1 VRQDGGGVATIHISV
16 EGETVNESTTIGLDL
31 AKSVFHY
38 VSVDG
43 TGREVRKQQLKRKQL
58 ISHFANLPPCRV
70 GMEACAG
77 AHDWGRRL
85 QALGHAV
92 RLLPP
97 QHVKAYVRGNKND
110 YNDARAIAE
119 ATGRPGL
126 RAVPVKTVAQ
136 QDVQALHRLRSGQ
149 VAARTALANQLRGLL
164 AEYGI
169 VVPQG
174 LTALRRALPEILED
188 AANGLSDCF
197 RPLLQRGQQQLR
209 ELDGHIAYYTGLI
222 ERQGREDEAVRRLQT
237 IPGFGPIVASAFYSL
252 VGDGQGYRRGRDVA
266 AALGLVPAQHSTGGK
281 AVLLGISKRG
291 DRYLRCLLVHGARA
305 VTRQAAD
312 KDDPLS
318 TWLNRLVATVG
329 FNKATVALANKL
341 ARIGWAVLRHRTAYQ
356 PAKACAVAEPTAVA
370 AAA

>member
-1 VRQDGGGVATIHISV
+1 
-16 EGETVNESTTIGLDL
+16 VNEITTIGLDL
-31 AKSVFHY
+31 AKNVFHY
-38 VSVDG
+38 VGCDRG
-43 TGREVRKQQLKRKQL
+43 GREVSKKQLKRKAL
-58 ISHFANLPPCRV
+58 LSHFANLPPCLV

-77 AHDWGRRL
+77 AHQWGRQL
-85 QALGHAV
+85 QAMGHQV

-119 ATGRPGL
+119 AVSRPGL
-126 RAVPVKTVAQ
+126 RAVALKTVAQ

-149 VAARTALANQLRGLL
+149 VAARTALGNQLRGLL

-169 VVPQG
+169 VIPQG
-174 LTALRRALPEILED
+174 LAALRRALPEILED
-188 AANGLSDCF
+188 AANGLSEVF
-197 RPLLQRGQQQLR
+197 RPLLARGLEQLR
-209 ELDGHIAYYTGLI
+209 ELDGHIAYYTGLL

-252 VGDGQGYRRGRDVA
+252 VGDGAGYRRGRDVA

-281 AVLLGISKRG
+281 VVLLGISKRG

-341 ARIGWAVLRHRTAYQ
+341 ARIGWAVLRHHTTYQ
-356 PAKACAVAEPTAVA
+356 PANACAVAEPTAVA